1 MTLGSSHV
9 QKARTVLNS
18 RYCHKDFL
26 TSSRWSKADIK
37 QKFES
42 AMAIFKVRD
51 HRTYAQDDNGHKSD
65 TGRVTAH
72 QTPPGDQT
80 ALKQLVVN
88 TDSNTSKV
96 KESIVHIN
104 KHKYQNVGHNYMA
117 SQDKAANCKVN
128 FDCVR
133 KQLRPSST
141 QVSECYPIP
150 TSNRCQLLDN
160 DHEVQVNTT
169 TEVDFQTV
177 DSYVCEQLQTDP
189 GIQQNIV
196 QPDPKRT
203 VADPFVI
210 PEYQKCKDQ
219 IGTKFGCV
227 PLAPIY
233 VYKGPTTYW
242 HAIPDILTAH
252 KLIRQSG
259 LPNFLGL
266 RIPVRTNLNVNS
278 WRHHLVDYFDQQL
291 PDLIEFGF
299 PLDFDRSRDL
309 QITFV
314 NHASARLYPDHVDK
328 YIEEEVG
335 FQAMLGPL
343 DSKPFDI
350 HISPFMTRAKSDS
363 ESRRTIMD
371 LCFPKGL
378 SINDG
383 VLKDTYLGTN
393 FQMHYPS
400 IDSII
405 RKLNKLGPS
414 AQIFKVD
421 ISRAFRHIRID
432 PGDIDLLGLQHRDKL
447 YLDLSLPFGYRL
459 GAFFFSKISDAVRYI
474 MNKNGHNALMNYID
488 DLIYCGLP
496 SNIGHS
502 YQFLL
507 NLLQDLGL
515 DISTKKLCPPAT
527 NVISQWAK
535 LHHFDIKMTTGPM
548 SINCLFLIWFESSND
563 IIFTTSK

>member
-1 MTLGSSHV
+1 MANLTLTHKLNV
-9 QKARTVLNS
+9 VRIQKMSNPGHDPGFESCPEGQDLLNS
-18 RYCHKDFL
+18 RFCHKDFL

-37 QKFES
+37 QEFES

-51 HRTYAQDDNGHKSD
+51 HRTYAQALLSKHDNGHKSD

-72 QTPPGDQT
+72 QTPQGDQT

-96 KESIVHIN
+96 KESILHIN
-104 KHKYQNVGHNYMA
+104 KQKYQNVGHNYVA
-117 SQDKAANCKVN
+117 KQDKAANCKVN
-128 FDCVR
+128 FDCVW
-133 KQLRPSST
+133 KQLWPSST

-150 TSNRCQLLDN
+150 TSNRFQLLDN
-160 DHEVQVNTT
+160 NHEVQVNTT
-169 TEVDFQTV
+169 AEVDSQIV

-203 VADPFVI
+203 VADPCVI

-309 QITFV
+309 QSTLL

-343 DSKPFDI
+343 DSKPFDV

-371 LCFPKGL
+371 LSFPKGL

-405 RKLNKLGPS
+405 RKLNELGPS
-414 AQIFKVD
+414 AEILRS
-421 ISRAFRHIRID
+421 ILAE
-432 PGDIDLLGLQHRDKL
+432 LLG
-447 YLDLSLPFGYRL
+447 
-459 GAFFFSKISDAVRYI
+459 ISI
-474 MNKNGHNALMNYID
+474 
-488 DLIYCGLP
+488 
-496 SNIGHS
+496 
-502 YQFLL
+502 
-507 NLLQDLGL
+507 
-515 DISTKKLCPPAT
+515 
-527 NVISQWAK
+527 
-535 LHHFDIKMTTGPM
+535 
-548 SINCLFLIWFESSND
+548 
-563 IIFTTSK
+563 

>member
-1 MTLGSSHV
+1 MTPGSSHV

-18 RYCHKDFL
+18 RFCHKDFL

-51 HRTYAQDDNGHKSD
+51 HRTYPQALLSKHDNGHKSD

-72 QTPPGDQT
+72 QTPQGDQT

-96 KESIVHIN
+96 KESIHQIN
-104 KHKYQNVGHNYMA
+104 KHKYQKVGHNHVDN
-117 SQDKAANCKVN
+117 QDNVVNCKVN
-128 FDCVR
+128 SDCVGT
-133 KQLRPSST
+133 QLRPSST

-150 TSNRCQLLDN
+150 TTNRFHLLDN
-160 DHEVQVNTT
+160 NHQVQVNTNA
-169 TEVDFQTV
+169 EGYSQIV
-177 DSYVCEQLQTDP
+177 DSYVCKQLQTDP

-196 QPDPKRT
+196 QPDPERT
-203 VADPFVI
+203 VADPCVI

-242 HAIPDILTAH
+242 HDIPDILTAH
-252 KLIRQSG
+252 KLIGQSG
-259 LPNFLGL
+259 LPNFWGL

-299 PLDFDRSRDL
+299 PLDFDRSRHL
-309 QITFV
+309 QSTLV

-343 DSKPFDI
+343 DFKPFDV
-350 HISPFMTRAKSDS
+350 HISPFMTWAKSDS

-371 LCFPKGL
+371 LSFPKGL

-383 VLKDTYLGTN
+383 VLKDTYLGTH

-405 RKLNKLGPS
+405 WRLNELGPS
-414 AQIFKVD
+414 AEIFKVD

-474 MNKNGHNALMNYID
+474 MNKNGHNALMNYI
-488 DLIYCGLP
+488 YCGLP
-496 SNIGHS
+496 SNIRHS

-507 NLLQDLGL
+507 DLLQDLGL
-515 DISTKKLCPPAT
+515 DIMSSCYKGCMFRY
-527 NVISQWAK
+527 NV
-535 LHHFDIKMTTGPM
+535 
-548 SINCLFLIWFESSND
+548 
-563 IIFTTSK
+563 